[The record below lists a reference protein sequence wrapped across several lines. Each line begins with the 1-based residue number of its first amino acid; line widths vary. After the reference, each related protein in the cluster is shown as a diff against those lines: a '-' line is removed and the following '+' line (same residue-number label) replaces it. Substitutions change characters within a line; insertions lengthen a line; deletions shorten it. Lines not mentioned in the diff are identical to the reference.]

1 MIKSF
6 KNVCTK
12 NSVWDAGDNEDVGK
26 GSTKP
31 EIEFEHALAVI
42 LNACLVCICFVKP
55 PLSRRRSAYVVGM
68 EVTSAPEPT
77 KKRFPELPSRIKS
90 RRLLAD
96 SPAVSFWCPR
106 FPQKSR

>member
-31 EIEFEHALAVI
+31 EIEFEHALAVD
-42 LNACLVCICFVKP
+42 LNACLVCSFECKATIE
-55 PLSRRRSAYVVGM
+55 RSAIYVC
-68 EVTSAPEPT
+68 
-77 KKRFPELPSRIKS
+77 SRDGGDFIT
-90 RRLLAD
+90 
-96 SPAVSFWCPR
+96 
-106 FPQKSR
+106 